1 MGTFKLNAKKLTE
14 AAAGEEEEGGAAAT
28 KPSKK
33 RSARFIM
40 RTDGVFRLIL
50 NIPLYKGM
58 KVGDPEGKEPTG
70 KHVQISGVED
80 GRTVPLLLRV
90 CQTAFSFSLTLC

>member
-1 MGTFKLNAKKLTE
+1 
-14 AAAGEEEEGGAAAT
+14 
-28 KPSKK
+28 
-33 RSARFIM
+33 M

-58 KVGDPEGKEPTG
+58 KVGDAEGKEPTG
-70 KHVQISGVED
+70 KHVQIAGVED

-90 CQTAFSFSLTLC
+90 CKSNYPLLPTTY

>member
-1 MGTFKLNAKKLTE
+1 MKKLPE
-14 AAAGEEEEGGAAAT
+14 PAAGDEEEGGAAAT
-28 KPSKK
+28 KPTK

-58 KVGDPEGKEPTG
+58 KVGDAEGKEPTG
-70 KHVQISGVED
+70 KHVQIAGIED

-90 CQTAFSFSLTLC
+90 CKSNFTPSLATY